1 MNVGLQKCLS
11 GNLVIVNVYQCSED
25 NTMPSKLSKWGN
37 SLGVRLPSYV
47 AERAGLR
54 NGDYLYITLMDSGD
68 IVIRPVKQADIHPGY
83 GTAGEAEAKPL
94 AVLSDEEVLKE
105 W

>member
-1 MNVGLQKCLS
+1 MSAGLQEPSS

-25 NTMPSKLSKWGN
+25 HTMPSKLSKWGN

-47 AERAGLR
+47 VERAGLR
-54 NGDYLYITLMDSGD
+54 NGDYLYITLVDSGD
-68 IVIRPVKQADIHPGY
+68 IVIRPVMQADIHPGY
-83 GTAGEAEAKPL
+83 ATAGEAEAKPL

>member
-1 MNVGLQKCLS
+1 MDAGLQKSPS

-25 NTMPSKLSKWGN
+25 HTMPSKLSKWGN
-37 SLGVRLPSYV
+37 SLGVRLPSYI

-54 NGDYLYITLMDSGD
+54 NGDYLYIKLMDSGD
-68 IVIRPVKQADIHPGY
+68 IVIRPVKQTDVHPGY
-83 GTAGEAEAKPL
+83 ATAGEAEAKPL

>member
-1 MNVGLQKCLS
+1 
-11 GNLVIVNVYQCSED
+11 
-25 NTMPSKLSKWGN
+25 MPSKLPKWGN

-54 NGDYLYITLMDSGD
+54 NGDYLYIKLTDSGD
-68 IVIRPVKQADIHPGY
+68 IVIRPVKQTEAHPGY
-83 GTAGEAEAKPL
+83 ATAVEAEAKPL

>member
-25 NTMPSKLSKWGN
+25 HTMPSKLSKWGN
-37 SLGVRLPSYV
+37 SLGVRLPSYI

-54 NGDYLYITLMDSGD
+54 NGDYLYIKLMDSGD
-68 IVIRPVKQADIHPGY
+68 IVIHPVKQTDVHPGY
-83 GTAGEAEAKPL
+83 ATAGVAEAKPL

>member
-1 MNVGLQKCLS
+1 M
-11 GNLVIVNVYQCSED
+11 QCED
-25 NTMPSKLSKWGN
+25 HTMPSKLSKWGN

-68 IVIRPVKQADIHPGY
+68 IVIRPVKQVDVHPGY
-83 GTAGEAEAKPL
+83 AGEADAEPS
-94 AVLSDEEVLKE
+94 AVLSDDEVLKE